1 MGIKDLLRF
10 MKPYVEPIHI
20 KNYAGKRVGI
30 DAYSWLHKGAYSCSM
45 ELCLDS
51 DSERKLRYIEY
62 FMHRVNLLRYYKVTP
77 VVVFDGGNVPC
88 KAATE
93 KERNKKR
100 HVYRELAMNKL
111 KEGNV
116 NAASELFQR
125 AVNITPVMAHKLIQT
140 LKSENIEFVVA
151 PYEADAQL
159 AYLSTLETEK
169 GGIAAVITEDSD
181 LIAYG
186 CPAVIF
192 KMDREGNGE
201 RIELEKVFSAV
212 SCKPSFRNFDMKL
225 FTGMCVLAGC
235 DFLPSVPGIGV
246 ARAHALV
253 SKYRNIDRILSVL
266 QFEKGDQMPEDYAKS
281 FNDALAVFQHAR
293 IYDINTKELKH
304 MKPLPEN
311 FLESLN
317 ENLDFLGP
325 EIPSTIVK
333 SIAEGNLNPSTKEA
347 FDESECSQL
356 PLHPIEPKSIGQ
368 LRKSEVPAPFKQEN
382 CFSVFGSQNINEN
395 YTVTRLSD
403 KDKYSNEASAL
414 QKLIMPLKTNETTK
428 KTITCDKTPLKVPN
442 NNPFRIRKH
451 EEEEV
456 EVEEEEKL
464 NFFQKDETVE
474 EISIVNSVEY
484 IDLDDYMSPN
494 NIQEKGSNNLSRK
507 RKFENICLDK
517 VEASDEQVSGV
528 TEVENCDALCLN
540 MESQE
545 SVKSKIRNNDLKGSE
560 KKSKISN
567 SQKKGSNIRTI
578 LNFFSRV

>member
-1 MGIKDLLRF
+1 ML
-10 MKPYVEPIHI
+10 
-20 KNYAGKRVGI
+20 VGI

-93 KERNKKR
+93 KERNRKR
-100 HVYRELAMNKL
+100 NANRELAMAKL

-125 AVNITPVMAHKLIQT
+125 AVNITPHMAHKLIQT

-159 AYLSTLETEK
+159 AYLSNLEIEK
-169 GGIAAVITEDSD
+169 GGIEAVITEDSD

-186 CPAVIF
+186 CPSIIF

-201 RIELEKVFSAV
+201 RIELKKVFSV
-212 SCKPSFRNFDMKL
+212 ESCKPSFRSFDMKL

-253 SKYRNIDRILSVL
+253 SKYRNLDRILSVL
-266 QFEKGDQMPEDYAKS
+266 KFEKGDQMPEGYAKS
-281 FNDALAVFQHAR
+281 FKDALAVFHHAR

-311 FLESLN
+311 FLESLDT
-317 ENLDFLGP
+317 NLDFLGP
-325 EIPSTIVK
+325 EIPSTIVIA
-333 SIAEGNLNPSTKEA
+333 IAEGNLNPSTKEA
-347 FDESECSQL
+347 FDKFECSRL
-356 PLHPIEPKSIGQ
+356 PLHPIDPQTIVQHK
-368 LRKSEVPAPFKQEN
+368 KSEVLAPFKQEN
-382 CFSVFGSQNINEN
+382 CFSIFGSHNNSEN
-395 YTVTRLSD
+395 YTVTRISD
-403 KDKYSNEASAL
+403 KDKYSNEALAL
-414 QKLIMPLKTNETTK
+414 EKLIMPLTTNETIK
-428 KTITCDKTPLKVPN
+428 KTITSNDTPLKVPN

-451 EEEEV
+451 EEEINLV
-456 EVEEEEKL
+456 
-464 NFFQKDETVE
+464 QKEDTIE
-474 EISIVNSVEY
+474 EISIVSSVEY
-484 IDLDDYMSPN
+484 IDIDTYMSPN
-494 NIQEKGSNNLSRK
+494 KFQEEGSKNLSRK
-507 RKFENICLDK
+507 RKFENICLEK
-517 VEASDEQVSGV
+517 LEETDEQVSGV

-540 MESQE
+540 VESQE
-545 SVKSKIRNNDLKGSE
+545 SVKSKIRNNVDLKGSE

-567 SQKKGSNIRTI
+567 SKKKGSNIRTI